1 MERCFYP
8 NEKSTFDLYCEILL
22 ATQSQQITPPHSLT
36 GPALL
41 VTLLLVDSLHFVF
54 ARLLLPH
61 ANPFLSALFVMGIGT
76 LEVGIFGVVTGRL
89 GITTFTRHWRFFL
102 AIGFCIGVSTAISYS
117 AVALIDPG
125 TASILGKTSIV
136 YGLAFGIFW
145 LGDRFSPTQAAGAV
159 VALIGLVIVTFQ
171 PGDYL
176 RVGSL
181 LIIFSTLLYSIHAAL
196 TKRYGGGMDMLN
208 FFFYRL
214 LLTTL
219 VLFTIAGFQGELTL
233 PATATAWGLLILAG
247 TVDVVISRTLYYTAL
262 RRLDMSVF
270 SILLTAAPVAS
281 ILWSFLLFDI
291 FPNPRQLA
299 GGGIV
304 LAGVLVVTAAP
315 VLARRRRE
323 RQPAVSVAD

>member
-1 MERCFYP
+1 M
-8 NEKSTFDLYCEILL
+8 
-22 ATQSQQITPPHSLT
+22 
-36 GPALL
+36 
-41 VTLLLVDSLHFVF
+41 DSLHFVF

-76 LEVGIFGVVTGRL
+76 LEVGIFGLVTGRL
-89 GITTFTRHWRFFL
+89 GLAVFTRHWRFFL

-136 YGLAFGIFW
+136 FGVALGIFW
-145 LGDRFSPTQAAGAV
+145 LGDRFSPVQAAGAA
-159 VALIGLVIVTFQ
+159 VALVGLVIVTFQ

-181 LIIFSTLLYSIHAAL
+181 LIVFSTLLYSVHTAL

-214 LLTTL
+214 LLTS
-219 VLFTIAGFQGELTL
+219 LFLFAIAAVQGELAL
-233 PATATAWGLLILAG
+233 PATPTAWGLLLLAG

-270 SILLTAAPVAS
+270 SILLTAAPVAA

-291 FPNPRQLA
+291 FPNPRQLL
-299 GGGIV
+299 GGGVV

-315 VLARRRRE
+315 LLARRRK
-323 RQPAVSVAD
+323 RQPAASAAD

>member
-1 MERCFYP
+1 M
-8 NEKSTFDLYCEILL
+8 
-22 ATQSQQITPPHSLT
+22 A

-41 VTLLLVDSLHFVF
+41 VALLLVDSLHFVF

-76 LEVGIFGVVTGRL
+76 LEVGIFGIVTGRL
-89 GITTFTRHWRFFL
+89 GLAAFTRHWGFFL

-136 YGLAFGIFW
+136 FGVALGIFW
-145 LGDRFSPTQAAGAV
+145 LGDRFSPLQMAGA
-159 VALIGLVIVTFQ
+159 ALSLIGLVIVTFQ

-181 LIIFSTLLYSIHAAL
+181 LIVFSTLLYSVHTAL
-196 TKRYGGGMDMLN
+196 TKRYGDGMDLLN

-214 LLTTL
+214 LLTS
-219 VLFTIAGFQGELTL
+219 LFLFAIAAIQGELAL
-233 PATATAWGLLILAG
+233 PATPTAWGLLVLAG

-270 SILLTAAPVAS
+270 SILLTVAPVAA

-291 FPNPRQLA
+291 FPNPRQLL
-299 GGGIV
+299 GGGVV

-315 VLARRRRE
+315 VLARRQKRR
-323 RQPAVSVAD
+323 QAAAVAAD

>member
-1 MERCFYP
+1 M
-8 NEKSTFDLYCEILL
+8 
-22 ATQSQQITPPHSLT
+22 
-36 GPALL
+36 
-41 VTLLLVDSLHFVF
+41 DSLHFVF

-76 LEVGIFGVVTGRL
+76 LEVGIFGLVTGRL
-89 GITTFTRHWRFFL
+89 GLAVFTRHWRFFL

-136 YGLAFGIFW
+136 FGVALGIFW
-145 LGDRFSPTQAAGAV
+145 LGDRFSPVQAAGAA
-159 VALIGLVIVTFQ
+159 VALVGLVIVTFQ

-181 LIIFSTLLYSIHAAL
+181 LIVFSTLLYSVHTAL

-214 LLTTL
+214 LLTS
-219 VLFTIAGFQGELTL
+219 LFLFAIAAVQGELAL
-233 PATATAWGLLILAG
+233 PATPTAWGLLLLAG

-270 SILLTAAPVAS
+270 SILLTAAPVAA

-291 FPNPRQLA
+291 FPNPRQLL
-299 GGGIV
+299 GGGVV

-315 VLARRRRE
+315 LLARRRE
-323 RQPAVSVAD
+323 RQPAASAAD

>member
-1 MERCFYP
+1 
-8 NEKSTFDLYCEILL
+8 
-22 ATQSQQITPPHSLT
+22 
-36 GPALL
+36 
-41 VTLLLVDSLHFVF
+41 VDSLHFVF

-76 LEVGIFGVVTGRL
+76 LEVGIFGLVTGRL
-89 GITTFTRHWRFFL
+89 GLAVFTRHWRFFL

-136 YGLAFGIFW
+136 FGVALGIFW
-145 LGDRFSPTQAAGAV
+145 LGDRFSPVQAAGAA
-159 VALIGLVIVTFQ
+159 VALVGLVIVTFQ

-181 LIIFSTLLYSIHAAL
+181 LIVFSTLLYSVHTAL

-214 LLTTL
+214 LLTS
-219 VLFTIAGFQGELTL
+219 LFLFAIAAVQGELAL
-233 PATATAWGLLILAG
+233 PATPTAWGLLLLAG

-270 SILLTAAPVAS
+270 SILLTAAPVAA

-291 FPNPRQLA
+291 FPNPRQLL
-299 GGGIV
+299 GGGVV

-315 VLARRRRE
+315 LLARRRE
-323 RQPAVSVAD
+323 RQPAASAAD